1 MLNILRI
8 IFLSPVSLVG
18 LSMLIVGNI
27 HILRYFQASAI
38 ATFIYSLYQYNYLKN
53 NNNNDLLFNISLVI
67 FSLELII
74 LCNLSFIWLIL
85 LFISVLLTHTVTTS
99 SKNLSMKTMQSETTC
114 TTSAINSINSNERA
128 TSMHLKPKLVMNL
141 SPYEAVVFISIWS
154 ILLFRFTERMNILM
168 NYNSSNNDSYSI
180 DTSIDSSINNINEYS
195 IEQCMNIVE
204 IFTTAMLLLLMCS
217 EAIIH
222 ILYTSIHHFTLCR
235 WDNIQ
240 FYKNFLIKPKNST
253 HKPSSLLYTT
263 HTYSIYID
271 IIILITTIITT
282 FIYIIQP
289 QLHEY
294 NINNIFI
301 WFLYLLFRQ
310 SGYWELSLVIYW
322 IILIAVFIFSAYYIA
337 KSYHWPRT
345 CLRKIFHLL
354 VVLLFTP
361 TIMNNTSHLIFSICT
376 MNSTYNSMDSTYN
389 SMNST
394 YCGIKT
400 SEYVQSRSY
409 RWYVFVIFSLGAA
422 LNVFILF
429 EYMRLRILSSSSCG
443 DNNGNSSD
451 SNSSSISTSV
461 QSGTVSEKLAYF
473 GTILDDYMELFLTTT
488 ASTTTITTT
497 SLSADSSCNN
507 STTTT
512 TTTSTK
518 KRTIKALELSHI
530 SLLFGC
536 AAPIWLYTLLLIL
549 IPYSSTS
556 SSNSSS
562 NYIHTI
568 KAEQILLLS
577 IMPYVGL
584 VTLGIGDA
592 AAAVIGKLYGSYYWH
607 YLIPTGSNNRSL
619 YQKNKRT
626 IEGSLA
632 CLTSMCVYTFIVLY
646 YEYKKLYE
654 YHPISMWVLFN
665 VATVL
670 LWVLFI
676 VTIVEAWTLEND
688 NIILPILMCVLLLL
702 CSIICF

>member
-1 MLNILRI
+1 
-8 IFLSPVSLVG
+8 
-18 LSMLIVGNI
+18 
-27 HILRYFQASAI
+27 
-38 ATFIYSLYQYNYLKN
+38 
-53 NNNNDLLFNISLVI
+53 
-67 FSLELII
+67 
-74 LCNLSFIWLIL
+74 
-85 LFISVLLTHTVTTS
+85 
-99 SKNLSMKTMQSETTC
+99 
-114 TTSAINSINSNERA
+114 
-128 TSMHLKPKLVMNL
+128 
-141 SPYEAVVFISIWS
+141 
-154 ILLFRFTERMNILM
+154 
-168 NYNSSNNDSYSI
+168 
-180 DTSIDSSINNINEYS
+180 
-195 IEQCMNIVE
+195 
-204 IFTTAMLLLLMCS
+204 
-217 EAIIH
+217 
-222 ILYTSIHHFTLCR
+222 
-235 WDNIQ
+235 
-240 FYKNFLIKPKNST
+240 
-253 HKPSSLLYTT
+253 
-263 HTYSIYID
+263 
-271 IIILITTIITT
+271 
-282 FIYIIQP
+282 
-289 QLHEY
+289 
-294 NINNIFI
+294 
-301 WFLYLLFRQ
+301 
-310 SGYWELSLVIYW
+310 
-322 IILIAVFIFSAYYIA
+322 
-337 KSYHWPRT
+337 
-345 CLRKIFHLL
+345 
-354 VVLLFTP
+354 
-361 TIMNNTSHLIFSICT
+361 

-488 ASTTTITTT
+488 PSTTTIT
-497 SLSADSSCNN
+497 DSGNN
-507 STTTT
+507 SS
-512 TTTSTK
+512 TTSTK

-556 SSNSSS
+556 SNNSSS
-562 NYIHTI
+562 NYYIHTI
-568 KAEQILLLS
+568 TPEQILLLS